1 MDKLQN
7 LNKIL
12 KEYKK
17 VCIAYSGGTDSD
29 FLLNAAVKCLGK
41 ENVLAIIGNGI
52 MLSRKDYDDA
62 VCLAKKSGADYEVID
77 VDAFA
82 AEEFVMNRRERCYFC
97 KKNIM
102 SALIK
107 KAAEKGF
114 DIVCDGKNTD
124 DAKVFRPGAKA
135 AAELG
140 LKSPLYEAGFSKSE
154 IRSCSKEMGCE
165 TWDKKSNSCLAT
177 RFPYDTHLTKEMF
190 EKAEKAELAVFNKGY
205 MGARVRV
212 HGDIARVEIA
222 KDDFERFIKDEELIK
237 EIKNAGFKYVTL
249 DLEGFRS
256 GSMD

>member
-62 VCLAKKSGADYEVID
+62 VRLAKKSGADYEVID

-114 DIVCDGKNTD
+114 DIVC
-124 DAKVFRPGAKA
+124 
-135 AAELG
+135 
-140 LKSPLYEAGFSKSE
+140 PLYEAGFSKSE

-190 EKAEKAELAVFNKGY
+190 EKAEKAELAVFNKDY

>member
-1 MDKLQN
+1 
-7 LNKIL
+7 
-12 KEYKK
+12 
-17 VCIAYSGGTDSD
+17 
-29 FLLNAAVKCLGK
+29 
-41 ENVLAIIGNGI
+41 
-52 MLSRKDYDDA
+52 
-62 VCLAKKSGADYEVID
+62 
-77 VDAFA
+77 
-82 AEEFVMNRRERCYFC
+82 
-97 KKNIM
+97 M

-140 LKSPLYEAGFSKSE
+140 LKSPLYAAGFSKSE